1 MKYIKTVFILIMIMI
16 ILSISLVWY
25 VKGGSSTLIP
35 LMTSDVD
42 SIKIENDMSVAESN
56 IERGGEIV
64 TTLNIQIGS
73 EIFTATLYNNAS
85 TQSLLAQMPLTL
97 NMSDVNRN
105 EKYAIV
111 PVPLPT
117 ATERV
122 KNINAGDIM
131 LYGSDGLVLFYKTFS
146 TTYSYTRLG
155 YIEDISR
162 LTNALSDGNT
172 EVTLSIIE

>member
-1 MKYIKTVFILIMIMI
+1 MKYKKTNFILVML
-16 ILSISLVWY
+16 ILSISLAWY
-25 VKGGSSTLIP
+25 VKDSSSTPIP
-35 LMTSDVD
+35 LISPDID
-42 SIKIENDMSVAESN
+42 SIKIENDMSVTESS
-56 IERGGEIV
+56 IETGGEIV

-97 NMSDVNRN
+97 DMSDVNRN
-105 EKYAIV
+105 EKYV
-111 PVPLPT
+111 NLSVPLPT

-146 TTYSYTRLG
+146 TSYSYTRLG

-162 LTNALSDGNT
+162 LTDALSDGNIQ
-172 EVTLSIIE
+172 VTLSKHN